1 MIHALSMTDKL
12 QITPAGV
19 TNGATASAAIDT
31 LGADW
36 ATIRVA
42 LSNIVTT
49 GTASAD
55 GVTVSLKES
64 VDSNA
69 SNATT
74 FVANQTAIKFGRE
87 VRYEC
92 DTRTRKRYLILQVT
106 PGTSGVSN
114 EPVSCAAFST
124 LSRLEQAPAS
134 TSAMTGGS
142 NDAVILC

>member
-1 MIHALSMTDKL
+1 MIQALAMTDKL
-12 QITPAGV
+12 EISPAGV

-49 GTASAD
+49 GTASAN

-74 FVANQTAIKFGRE
+74 FVADQTAIKFGRE
-87 VRYEC
+87 IRYEC
-92 DTRTRKRYLILQVT
+92 DTRTRKRYLILQVA
-106 PGTSGVSN
+106 PGTAGVTN

-124 LSRLEQAPAS
+124 LSRKEQAPAS